1 MNESP
6 DRPVRIG
13 VVPRL
18 EGSSGGIYQYSVTM
32 LDGLLAI
39 SPRPD
44 LVLFTEPR
52 SRKAAEAW
60 EARGYQI
67 AYLWP
72 RTVRW
77 KLRRATMRIAGMA
90 KRAATAGEHDY
101 PVRRQSD
108 QVRQRIDSFGLDFV
122 ILPAPSSFGFETGVP
137 YVMAVHDLQHRLHP
151 EFPEVSENGEWSHRE
166 YLFRNGIKGAL
177 LTLVDSEIGRE
188 DVLDCYGDLVDADR
202 VAVLPFLPASYLS
215 SPEDASGAIRVPV
228 RFGLPERYLLF
239 PAQFWPHKNHVRVVQ
254 ALGRIRR
261 ERGIDVAVAMCGSAG
276 DPQRDSL
283 LKRVR
288 ETARAEGVE
297 DLVHYLGYVDDDL
310 MGPLYSA
317 SRGVILP
324 TFFGP
329 TNIPVLEAWALGV
342 PVLTSDIRGIREQC
356 GDAAILVDP
365 CSSESI
371 SEGMYSLWGDEGLR
385 RDLVRRGTER
395 LASYGRPE
403 YLARLTAIVAQATR
417 HARDATLQSDGTVAS
432 ASVAP
437 QSRRPQPTVTVVI
450 PAHNRAGTIP
460 VAIESVRRQSF
471 EDIEIIVVDDGST
484 DGTADIAR
492 SIALGEPRLRVLS
505 HPVNRGAQA
514 ARNTGI
520 RAARGEWVAFLDS
533 DDRYYPDSIRL
544 RLDEARRTG
553 LGVIHSACDA
563 ITRGGTEAPFA
574 VPPVQG
580 DVYKALLTAPAPMF
594 QGLLV
599 KRELLERIGL
609 LDERVPAYQEWDSSI
624 RLAAVSHFGYV
635 PAPTFLYDLGTEGA
649 ISRDARRGADGY
661 QFVVN
666 SHRREIVRV
675 AGRRMLA
682 THFRIL
688 AEMHSRAGDR
698 GGAVRL
704 LLRAQFAWPF
714 SPFVN
719 LRVLRRVMGSRR
731 ATGGAPASRNP

>member
-1 MNESP
+1 MNYSA

-32 LDGLLAI
+32 LDGLLAME
-39 SPRPD
+39 PRPE
-44 LVLFTEPR
+44 LVLFAEPR
-52 SRKAAEAW
+52 SRKAAEGW

-67 AYLWP
+67 ANLWP
-72 RTVRW
+72 RTLRW
-77 KLRRATMRIAGMA
+77 RLRRATMRTAGMA
-90 KRAATAGEHDY
+90 KHVATAGDNDY
-101 PVRRQSD
+101 
-108 QVRQRIDSFGLDFV
+108 QVRQQSAQVRQWIDRFGLDLMIF
-122 ILPAPSSFGFETGVP
+122 PAPSSFGFETGVP

-151 EFPEVSENGEWSHRE
+151 EFPEVSDDGEWSHRE

-177 LTLVDSEIGRE
+177 MTLVDSEIGRE

-215 SPEDASGAIRVPV
+215 SPGDASGAIRVQE

-276 DPQRDSL
+276 DPQRDSVL
-283 LKRVR
+283 ERVR
-288 ETARAEGVE
+288 ETARAEGVD

-365 CSSESI
+365 DSSESI
-371 SEGMYSLWGDEGLR
+371 SQGMYSLWADEGVR
-385 RDLVRRGTER
+385 RDLVRRGTQR

-403 YLARLTAIVAQATR
+403 YLARLSAIVVQAVR
-417 HARDATLQSDGTVAS
+417 RARDPALQTDGMVAS
-432 ASVAP
+432 SGGAP
-437 QSRRPQPTVTVVI
+437 RSRRPQPTVTVVI
-450 PAHNRAGTIP
+450 PAHNRVGTISA
-460 VAIESVRRQSF
+460 AIESVRSQSF

-492 SIALGEPRLRVLS
+492 LVALGEPRMRVLS

-533 DDRYYPDSIRL
+533 DDHYYPDSIRL

-553 LGVIHSACDA
+553 LGVVHSACDA
-563 ITRGGTEAPFA
+563 ITRGGTVASFA

-594 QGLLV
+594 QGLMV
-599 KRELLERIGL
+599 RRELLERIGL

-635 PAPTFLYDLGTEGA
+635 PTPTFLYDLGTEGA
-649 ISRDARRGADGY
+649 ISRDARRGVDGY
-661 QFVVN
+661 RFVVS

-675 AGRRMLA
+675 AGRRILA

-688 AEMHSRAGDR
+688 AEMRSRAGDR
-698 GGAVRL
+698 GGAVRF
-704 LLRAQFAWPF
+704 LLRAQFAWPL
-714 SPFVN
+714 SPFLN

-731 ATGGAPASRNP
+731 VANGQSTPRNS